1 MMDLGA
7 PSGDAPLSRNNGHHA
22 MINHPTLKEGGK
34 VTVSNLEELAPGPH
48 GQATRPAARL
58 LRVALEQQ
66 SD

>member
-1 MMDLGA
+1 MDLA
-7 PSGDAPLSRNNGHHA
+7 ALSKQWSSRDDQPSNA
-22 MINHPTLKEGGK
+22 EGGK

-48 GQATRPAARL
+48 GQLGRPAACL

>member
-7 PSGDAPLSRNNGHHA
+7 LWGCVAPSRNNGHHA

-48 GQATRPAARL
+48 GQLGQPAACF